1 MSSQFNITEATRQYA
16 YNKCTPLYSPTSY
29 GQIKYA
35 ISCLPANATSTEGI
49 GCADSLKLP
58 NDMDCATMINGGW
71 NKYTKRQE
79 QPNYYCYTLC
89 QEFRNNA
96 AVGPSSV
103 PSIAKTSP
111 SAAVNGSASSAP
123 TASPS
128 SHSAAL
134 TLYPNFALS
143 FFTLLFFMFVFF
155 KPKN

>member
-1 MSSQFNITEATRQYA
+1 MSSQFNITDATRQWA

-35 ISCLPANATSTEGI
+35 ISCLPSNATSTEGI

-58 NDMDCATMINGGW
+58 SDMDCATMISGGW

-79 QPNYYCYTLC
+79 APYYCYTLC

-96 AVGPSSV
+96 AVGPSAN
-103 PSIAKTSP
+103 PSIVAKTSP
-111 SAAVNGSASSAP
+111 SAAVNSSASAAP

-134 TLYPNFALS
+134 TVSPNFALS